1 MFCFVVV
8 AIVVIWCMYV
18 SWCTY
23 VCMYVVFGKC
33 PRTGIHAFWYNP
45 FLCNWINQIIII
57 IIIVDDKRYS
67 SLRKLLRITIYCL
80 KFIKRM
86 AWHIYHT

>member
-8 AIVVIWCMYV
+8 AIVVSWCMYV

-33 PRTGIHAFWYNP
+33 PCTGIHAFWYNP
-45 FLCNWINQIIII
+45 FLCNWINQIIINQ
-57 IIIVDDKRYS
+57 V
-67 SLRKLLRITIYCL
+67 LRIIQIAVKSDVKTGRI
-80 KFIKRM
+80 
-86 AWHIYHT
+86 